1 MKKNIVFSVV
11 LLLFLLTLI
20 IVSLGIGSKFINI
33 GEIIDILL
41 NKQIFSNET
50 NPINKKIILQIR
62 APRILFS
69 VIAGMSLSISGL
81 IYQTILKNPLAE
93 PFTLGISS
101 GATLGAAIAI
111 FISDYFLKYRVS
123 IFPFALIGGCS
134 TLLILSIVILKRNI
148 SLFTLIFIG
157 ISLSYFFNAFL
168 TLLLSMLG
176 NRSYEVLIWMF
187 GSFSNPPA
195 IPVLILYFFG
205 FAVVFFILFISNR
218 KLDILYLSDE
228 LAESSGINI
237 KFERNLY
244 LALTSVITIV
254 TVSLCGVIGFVGLV
268 IPHLSRLLFGS
279 KHRDLLVSSAL
290 LGAILLL
297 ISDDF
302 ARSLLSVTSDYGKE
316 IPIGVITSL
325 LGAPFFIYFLIK
337 NRTVV

>member
-1 MKKNIVFSVV
+1 MKKNFIFSFV
-11 LLLFLLTLI
+11 LLLFLLALI

-41 NKQIFSNET
+41 DKQIFSTEI

-134 TLLILSIVILKRNI
+134 TLIVLSIVILKRNI

-205 FAVVFFILFISNR
+205 FTVVFFILFISNR

-228 LAESSGINI
+228 LAESSGINL

-302 ARSLLSVTSDYGKE
+302 ARSLLSFTSDYGKE

>member
-1 MKKNIVFSVV
+1 MKKNVIAPIV
-11 LLLFLLTLI
+11 LLVILSVLI
-20 IVSLGIGSKFINI
+20 IISLGIGSKFITI

-41 NKQIFSNET
+41 NKQIFSDEI
-50 NPINKKIILQIR
+50 NPIDKKIILQIR
-62 APRILFS
+62 LPRILFS

-81 IYQTILKNPLAE
+81 IYQTVLKNPLAE

-101 GATLGAAIAI
+101 GATLGAALAI
-111 FISDYFLKYRVS
+111 FISDYFLKFRLP
-123 IFPFALIGGCS
+123 IFPFAFVGGCS
-134 TLLILSIVILKRNI
+134 TLLVLSIVILKRNI

-187 GSFSNPPA
+187 GTFSNPPG
-195 IPVLILYFFG
+195 ITVLLLYFVG
-205 FAVVFFILFISNR
+205 FLVVFIILFISNR
-218 KLDILYLSDE
+218 KLDVLYLSDE

-237 KFERNLY
+237 NFDRNMF

-279 KHRDLLVSSAL
+279 KHRDLLATSAL
-290 LGAILLL
+290 LGALLL
-297 ISDDF
+297 LVADDF
-302 ARSLLSVTSDYGKE
+302 ARSLLSFTSDYGKE

-325 LGAPFFIYFLIK
+325 IGAPFFIYFLIK
-337 NRTVV
+337 NRTVI

>member
-1 MKKNIVFSVV
+1 MKKNVIAPIV
-11 LLLFLLTLI
+11 LLVILSVLI
-20 IVSLGIGSKFINI
+20 IVSLGIGSKYISI
-33 GEIIDILL
+33 GGIIDILL
-41 NKQIFSNET
+41 NKQIFSDEI
-50 NPINKKIILQIR
+50 NPIDKKIILQIR
-62 APRILFS
+62 LPRILFS

-81 IYQTILKNPLAE
+81 IYQTVLKNPLAE

-101 GATLGAAIAI
+101 GATLGAALAI
-111 FISDYFLKYRVS
+111 FISDYFLKYRLP
-123 IFPFALIGGCS
+123 IFPFAFAGGCS
-134 TLLILSIVILKRNI
+134 TLLVLSIFILKRNI

-187 GSFSNPPA
+187 GSFSNPPG
-195 IPVLILYFFG
+195 ITVLSLYFVG
-205 FAVVFFILFISNR
+205 FLIVFITLFFFNR

-237 KFERNLY
+237 NFDRNLF
-244 LALTSVITIV
+244 LILTSVITII

-279 KHRDLLVSSAL
+279 KHKDLLVSSAL
-290 LGAILLL
+290 FGAILLL
-297 ISDDF
+297 ISDDV
-302 ARSLLSVTSDYGKE
+302 ARSLLSATTDYGKE

-337 NRTVV
+337 NRTAI